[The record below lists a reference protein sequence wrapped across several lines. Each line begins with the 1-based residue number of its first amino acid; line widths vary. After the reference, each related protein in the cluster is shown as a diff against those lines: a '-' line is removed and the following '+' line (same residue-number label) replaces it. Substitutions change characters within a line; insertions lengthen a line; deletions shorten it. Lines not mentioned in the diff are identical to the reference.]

1 MFTFLM
7 LPISSWNFWRADWLI
22 TFVLLNQPL
31 AGCTLVKVVKKLKG
45 ENSKFPYVQ
54 KKV

>member
-1 MFTFLM
+1 M

-31 AGCTLVKVVKKLKG
+31 AGCTLGKVYGTMLAIRKLKD
-45 ENSKFPYVQ
+45 ENLIMCKR
-54 KKV
+54 KV